1 MSTRRGPST
10 QSNRL
15 NAVLLAGLRKEAV
28 ADLSKVSLSN
38 STDVGLADILNDP
51 DLSESI
57 RSFNPSYEQFVQIL
71 NIAPVQILNIAPDII
86 ATSPYETT
94 SIRISNTLLSDVA
107 EHSPEWGVRAK
118 MIKLSYSD
126 NPKAMARDVR
136 INVYALQA
144 LLPFLMELE
153 GLAPQVRVTP
163 DDAMW
168 NYDGFNYSG
177 GNGERGEALADIM
190 VARMEGS
197 PVSVLYE
204 VQQFALPSVTRSGG
218 EIDLSEYERTSRP
231 RATFMT
237 SLPPGIVVDRTYLEV
252 DYYNPNGIRYAE
264 KYQRGLRFKK
274 YTGDTYSPKQPVSS
288 SNNRTDWL
296 IGLMNQSR
304 IRSGTFACAFAAFVE
319 TTSRR
324 DMTQLSKFKLAHQ
337 IAPP

>member
-1 MSTRRGPST
+1 MSTRRGPAT

-15 NAVLLAGLRKEAV
+15 NAVLVAGLRKKVV

-38 STDVGLADILNDP
+38 STDVGLYDILNDP

-71 NIAPVQILNIAPDII
+71 NIAPDII
-86 ATSPYETT
+86 ATSPFETE

-107 EHSPEWGVRAK
+107 EHSPEWGVRAN

-197 PVSVLYE
+197 PVSALYQ
-204 VQQFALPSVTRSGG
+204 VQQLALPSVTRSGG

-237 SLPPGIVVDRTYLEV
+237 SLPPGIVVDTTYLEV
-252 DYYNPNGIRYAE
+252 DSYNPNGIRYA
-264 KYQRGLRFKK
+264 G
-274 YTGDTYSPKQPVSS
+274 GS
-288 SNNRTDWL
+288 
-296 IGLMNQSR
+296 
-304 IRSGTFACAFAAFVE
+304 AFLPQN
-319 TTSRR
+319 T
-324 DMTQLSKFKLAHQ
+324 
-337 IAPP
+337 PPPAVKNVPPLWCTAGV